1 MKARRIEMIM
11 MMFALAC
18 ASVSVEAG
26 DTDPFVA
33 STSVAVVSTDSGKLQ
48 GFIQNGIY
56 TYRGVPYAKAERF
69 MMPENSIHGTASGR
83 HLLMV
88 RPV

>member
-1 MKARRIEMIM
+1 MIM

-33 STSVAVVSTDSGKLQ
+33 STSVVLFLRIQVSSKGSFRM
-48 GFIQNGIY
+48 GFILTGVCPTPRRNG
-56 TYRGVPYAKAERF
+56 
-69 MMPENSIHGTASGR
+69 S
-83 HLLMV
+83 
-88 RPV
+88 